1 MTHLD
6 RTMKPSIFETVKT
19 VIKAVPFGRGRWRSV
34 IVELTQ
40 HRGREFINLRTF
52 NRHRTKLVWYPAKHF
67 FTIPSENAPA
77 LAEALCYAAAG
88 IEGDKP
94 DWLIDR
100 ELGIDEPW
108 LFPDEKVA

>member
-1 MTHLD
+1 MTRID
-6 RTMKPSIFETVKT
+6 RSRKLSIFETVKT
-19 VIKAVPFGRGRWRSV
+19 FIKDVPFGRGKWRSV

-40 HRGREFINLRTF
+40 HGGREFIHLRTF
-52 NRHRTKLVWYPAKHF
+52 NRHRTKLVWYPTKRF
-67 FTIPSENAPA
+67 FTIPIENAPA
-77 LAEALCYAAAG
+77 LAEALCCAAAG